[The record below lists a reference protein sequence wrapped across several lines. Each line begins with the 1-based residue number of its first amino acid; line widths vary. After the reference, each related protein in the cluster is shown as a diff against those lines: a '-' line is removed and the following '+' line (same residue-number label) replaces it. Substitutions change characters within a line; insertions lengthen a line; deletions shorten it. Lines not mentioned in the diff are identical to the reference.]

1 MDEDELLRSVAIK
14 NAQSI
19 LFARQRAEQQL
30 AASLAMMRATLE
42 ATTDAILA
50 VDDEGRVTEFNQRFV
65 DLWAIPREVIDSRD
79 HERVIDAICGRFA
92 DPARCRAKI
101 EQIRDSSAPESFD
114 VLELA
119 DGRVFERFSK
129 TQIVEGRVVGRVWG
143 FRDITD
149 RRRAEEERKHLLDS
163 ERSARAAAER
173 LSAMKDEF
181 LATLSHELRTPL
193 SAILGW
199 SHVLKNRPV
208 EEAELRRA
216 LDAIERSARA
226 QARLIEDLLDM
237 NRITSGKVRLDI
249 QPLQPVDIVEAAIDT
264 IRPAAD
270 AKGIR
275 VEKILDP
282 ATGPISGDPNRL
294 QQVMWNLLSNA
305 LKFTPKDGKVQVVL
319 ERVNSH
325 IEISVADT
333 GIGIRPEFLPLVFDR
348 FRQADASTTRTQSGL
363 GLGLSIVKHL
373 VELHG
378 GSVSISSPG
387 EGCGT
392 TLTLQLPLPVARRK
406 TGREERIHP
415 STAQAV
421 DSDFR
426 VADLS
431 GMKVLVVDD
440 QGDARDLMKRVL
452 EDCGAVVLTAAAAA
466 EALVLVEKE
475 RPDLLISDIGMP
487 EVDGFEF
494 LRQVRSLGEDRGGK
508 TPAIAL
514 TAFARSEDRTRALR
528 AGFAMHLS
536 KPVEPSELV
545 ATAASVT
552 ERSRE

>member
-1 MDEDELLRSVAIK
+1 M
-14 NAQSI
+14 
-19 LFARQRAEQQL
+19 
-30 AASLAMMRATLE
+30 
-42 ATTDAILA
+42 
-50 VDDEGRVTEFNQRFV
+50 
-65 DLWAIPREVIDSRD
+65 DSRD
-79 HERVIDAICGRFA
+79 HGRIVEEICRRFA
-92 DPARCRAKI
+92 DPALCRDKI
-101 EQIRDSSAPESFD
+101 EQIRVSAAPESFD
-114 VLELA
+114 VLEPA
-119 DGRVFERFSK
+119 DGRVFERFSR
-129 TQIVEGRVVGRVWG
+129 TQIVDERVVGRVWG
-143 FRDITD
+143 YRDITD
-149 RRRAEEERKHLLDS
+149 RRRAEEERKQLLDS
-163 ERSARAAAER
+163 ERSARSAAER
-173 LSAMKDEF
+173 LSAVKDEF

-199 SHVLKNRPV
+199 SHVLKNRTV
-208 EEAELRRA
+208 DEAELRRA

-249 QPLQPVDIVEAAIDT
+249 QPLQPVDIVEAAIDA

-275 VEKILDP
+275 VERILDP

-305 LKFTPKDGKVQVVL
+305 IKFTPKDGKVQVVL
-319 ERVNSH
+319 SRVNSH
-325 IEISVADT
+325 IEITVADT

-378 GSVSISSPG
+378 GSVSVSSPG
-387 EGCGT
+387 EGRGT
-392 TLTLQLPLPVARRK
+392 TLTLQFPLPVVRRD
-406 TGREERIHP
+406 TGRVERIHP
-415 STAQAV
+415 SAAQAL
-421 DSDFR
+421 DADFR

-431 GMKVLVVDD
+431 GIKVLVVDD
-440 QGDARDLMKRVL
+440 QGDARDLMRRVL
-452 EDCGAVVLTAAAAA
+452 EDCGAKVLTAAAAA
-466 EALVLVEKE
+466 DALVLIEKE

-494 LRQVRSLGEDRGGK
+494 LRQVRSLGEERGGK

-545 ATAASVT
+545 ATAASVAA
-552 ERSRE
+552 RS